1 MIKISFIVPVYNV
14 APYLRK
20 CVDSLLA
27 QDYDD
32 YEIILVDDGST
43 DDSPQICDELAEGPT
58 SDSSLKGRENQFTQN
73 TSHIDAFEDGHNS
86 RPLQGRAGVRPPIR
100 VIHQVNAGLSAAR
113 NAGILAARGE
123 YLCFV
128 DSDDYW
134 EQNVLGGL
142 MEQVERE
149 NLDVLR
155 FDYQNVRLKNEG
167 EYEVFQPNKD
177 PKRDVD
183 YSEEVTDGE
192 TFLNERLGP
201 ACYAVMFILRRDLI
215 IGDKPSSN
223 PLIHSSVNPLNNTL
237 FTPGIYFE
245 DVDWTPRML
254 LRAKRVASS
263 PMVVYNY
270 LWRTGSITLPKDPVK
285 RKKVLE
291 DKIRLIRGFQEQ
303 SQFVKD
309 PIWFT
314 WMTSSTAMNILG
326 MLAKMSPAE
335 RKPYL
340 QELKSLHVFPLSAKK
355 EKMLSQRIK
364 TYLAN
369 ISPNIYCFI
378 MNMLRKG

>member
-1 MIKISFIVPVYNV
+1 MTKLSFIVPVYNV

-43 DDSPQICDELAEGPT
+43 DESGTICDEYASRSFVNT
-58 SDSSLKGRENQFTQN
+58 FTHSLVT
-73 TSHIDAFEDGHNS
+73 
-86 RPLQGRAGVRPPIR
+86 IR
-100 VIHQVNAGLSAAR
+100 VIHQPNAGLSAAR
-113 NAGILAARGE
+113 NAGIKCAKGN

-134 EQNVLGGL
+134 QPNVLGGL
-142 MEQVERE
+142 MAQVERE

-201 ACYAVMFILRRDLI
+201 ACYAVMFILRRDI
-215 IGDKPSSN
+215 I
-223 PLIHSSVNPLNNTL
+223 LNLKSENINHKSEIDDCL

-245 DVDWTPRML
+245 DTDWTPRML

-270 LWRTGSITLPKDPVK
+270 LWRTGSITLPTDPVK

-309 PIWFT
+309 PVWFT

-326 MLAKMSPAE
+326 MLAKMSLAE

-340 QELKSLHVFPLSAKK
+340 QELKSLHIFPLSAKK

-369 ISPNIYCFI
+369 ISPNIYCKLMSI
-378 MNMLRKG
+378 RK